1 MRRWRRATR
10 NRIQL
15 MKRSFNL
22 FTALLFLILAL
33 PSVARAF
40 TGEMQM
46 SLTMPSGKAN
56 IAYLFG
62 KKAQR
67 MEMTMLMERIPEP
80 LKTTVITRSA
90 IPDEVTIV
98 NHKSKTW
105 STMNLRAA
113 AESATLLD
121 FDSDY
126 RFMRIGTE
134 TLKGYACEHVRLQST
149 SDRLDLWITKGLGD
163 FSTFRLLQSQNP
175 RLSNTSLSKS
185 LKTNSIEGFPVKI
198 IQSND
203 NGLYIME
210 LTRVVPNEPADSNFS
225 VPSGYQRTE
234 PDRIT
239 IDSDQK
245 KHLRQLME
253 KMKDFEQ

>member
-1 MRRWRRATR
+1 
-10 NRIQL
+10 

-126 RFMRIGTE
+126 RFTRIGTE

-185 LKTNSIEGFPVKI
+185 LKTNGIEGFPVKI